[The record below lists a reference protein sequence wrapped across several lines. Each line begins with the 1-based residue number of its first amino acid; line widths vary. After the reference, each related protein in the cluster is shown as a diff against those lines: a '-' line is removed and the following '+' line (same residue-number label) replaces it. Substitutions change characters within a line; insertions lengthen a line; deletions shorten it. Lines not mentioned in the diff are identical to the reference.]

1 MKTSPV
7 LQTKCVAIT
16 LR

>member
-7 LQTKCVAIT
+7 LKTKCVAIT